1 MESES
6 DGKVK
11 KFIF

>member
-1 MESES
+1 MV
-6 DGKVK
+6 VK